1 MQSLQNNIK
10 TKYMNFYIHNV
21 LNLQKTLTI
30 FSEIYPKKAKD
41 IPLNSVILGVAW
53 GCGTSTHQGCQFWS
67 RNCSTTPPGGCLL
80 WPLHPVKR
88 SWLPAWLMQHRL
100 LLPIGKW
107 ASKRNINFSDY
118 FSSKI
123 NKYYWIIV
131 ICYHWHCFCKMFVWE
146 WTLSARCRGLCPLR
160 EQWAQWKPRST
171 AAATCPWARAK
182 GSFICIKPTC
192 SCHCSLKSFLFYWHN
207 VNVL

>member
-1 MQSLQNNIK
+1 MKNGAQRERGTRQTGRHGVRSCISKNTPGLVALSIGILNYFNHQKWAMQSLQNNIK
-10 TKYMNFYIHNV
+10 TKYMNFYIHNG

-118 FSSKI
+118 FSSK
-123 NKYYWIIV
+123 
-131 ICYHWHCFCKMFVWE
+131 
-146 WTLSARCRGLCPLR
+146 
-160 EQWAQWKPRST
+160 
-171 AAATCPWARAK
+171 
-182 GSFICIKPTC
+182 
-192 SCHCSLKSFLFYWHN
+192 
-207 VNVL
+207 